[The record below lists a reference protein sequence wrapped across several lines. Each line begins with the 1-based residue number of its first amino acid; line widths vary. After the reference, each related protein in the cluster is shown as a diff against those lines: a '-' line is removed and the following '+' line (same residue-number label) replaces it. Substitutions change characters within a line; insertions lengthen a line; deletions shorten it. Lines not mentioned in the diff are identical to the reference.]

1 MSTEHPGP
9 GRAEEKSQEEHV
21 PPAAGSPPP
30 AQPPEATGA
39 GGSDVNP
46 SNTTSDS
53 YGGDNQRGEE
63 EEGEKQSP
71 DRPKILRL
79 GMDSLYLSFRGEILP
94 AVEQELGDKK
104 LLAQSRRK
112 EDQALAQYPVKGH
125 LFEVRRS
132 GERLFPHV
140 LEDGAYRISLAS
152 GDSRKLPFAYVKVS
166 SDLLAHKGPEAALD
180 ELMVILDEL
189 AGQYERFPT
198 ISRVDLFADFQ
209 TSFHLGKL
217 DREAWVTRA
226 DGVDSYS
233 RKGRFS
239 GWVVGVGGQISARL
253 YDKTL
258 EIAQKK
264 HKPYLL
270 DLWARAGRNPELPV
284 WRLEFQLRREV
295 LDQLGIRSFA
305 SLMQNQG
312 GIWGYATQNWLR
324 LAEPQKADSNR
335 GRWPTHALWAALAEI
350 RWRLDDVPLE
360 RKYSPARP
368 PSEERLLRLFMA
380 ALTSFMAIHG
390 LTNYQAG
397 LKAFL
402 GRCTV
407 FHESRCEQ
415 KLNTTLEEWV
425 ELEAR
430 SKGRRFNSLRNVP
443 DPEEESKTPD
453 EVDANAIDYSKA
465 SRGE

>member
-1 MSTEHPGP
+1 MSQNQPGP
-9 GRAEEKSQEEHV
+9 GRANQNEVEEQTAGELPGTGAQAPA
-21 PPAAGSPPP
+21 PPAAGGD
-30 AQPPEATGA
+30 A
-39 GGSDVNP
+39 NP
-46 SNTTSDS
+46 CNTASHS
-53 YGGDNQRGEE
+53 YGGGNGKG
-63 EEGEKQSP
+63 EEGEREEQEP
-71 DRPKILRL
+71 DRPKILRI
-79 GMDSLYLSFRGEILP
+79 GMDSLYLSFQGEILP

-104 LLAQSRRK
+104 HLAQSRRK
-112 EDQALAQYPVKGH
+112 EDQALAQYPIKGH
-125 LFEVRRS
+125 LFEVRPGR
-132 GERLFPHV
+132 ERLFPYV

-152 GDSRKLPFAYVKVS
+152 GEGRRLPFAYVKVS
-166 SDLLAHKGPEAALD
+166 SDLLAHKGAEAALN
-180 ELMVILDEL
+180 ELTPILDEL
-189 AGQYERFPT
+189 AGQYELFPT
-198 ISRVDLFADFQ
+198 ISRIDLFADFQ
-209 TSFHLGKL
+209 TSVDLGKL

-226 DGVDSYS
+226 EGVDSYS

-239 GWVVGVGGQISARL
+239 GWVIGAGGQISGRL

-258 EIAQKK
+258 EIAQKN

-270 DLWARAGRNPELPV
+270 DLWARAGRNPKLSV

-295 LDQLGIRSFA
+295 LDQLSIRSF
-305 SLMQNQG
+305 SGLLQNQG

-324 LAEPQKADSNR
+324 LAVPQKGDSNR
-335 GRWPTHALWAALAEI
+335 GRWPTHPLWAELAEI

-407 FHESRCEQ
+407 FHEARCEQ

-430 SKGRRFNSLRNVP
+430 TKGRRFNSLRTVP
-443 DPEEESKTPD
+443 DPEEEIKTPE

>member
-1 MSTEHPGP
+1 
-9 GRAEEKSQEEHV
+9 
-21 PPAAGSPPP
+21 
-30 AQPPEATGA
+30 
-39 GGSDVNP
+39 
-46 SNTTSDS
+46 
-53 YGGDNQRGEE
+53 
-63 EEGEKQSP
+63 
-71 DRPKILRL
+71 
-79 GMDSLYLSFRGEILP
+79 MDSLYLSFQGEILP
-94 AVEQELGDKK
+94 AVEQELGEKK
-104 LLAQSRRK
+104 HLAQSRRK

-125 LFEVRRS
+125 LFEVRPGR
-132 GERLFPHV
+132 ERLFPYV

-152 GDSRKLPFAYVKVS
+152 GESRRLPFAYVKVS
-166 SDLLAHKGPEAALD
+166 SDLLAHKGAEVALN
-180 ELMVILDEL
+180 ELTPILDEL
-189 AGQYERFPT
+189 AGQYELFPT
-198 ISRVDLFADFQ
+198 ISRIDLFADFQ
-209 TSFHLGKL
+209 TTVDLGKL
-217 DREAWVTRA
+217 EREAWVTRA
-226 DGVDSYS
+226 EGVDSYS
-233 RKGRFS
+233 RNSRFS
-239 GWVVGVGGQISARL
+239 GWVIGAGGQISARL

-258 EIAQKK
+258 EIIQKK
-264 HKPYLL
+264 HKPYLF
-270 DLWARAGRNPELPV
+270 DLWARAGMNPELPV

-295 LDQLGIRSFA
+295 LDQLGIRSFS
-305 SLMQNQG
+305 SLLQNQG

-324 LAEPQKADSNR
+324 LAETQKGDSNR
-335 GRWPTHALWAALAEI
+335 GRWPTHPLWAELSEI

-390 LTNYQAG
+390 LTNYEAG

-407 FHESRCEQ
+407 FHEARCEQ

-443 DPEEESKTPD
+443 DPEEEIKISD
-453 EVDANAIDYSKA
+453 EADVNAIDYSKA